1 MKLKA
6 PQPETVKTEESDA
19 DEIRKK
25 ATKAVLSESNLPRLF
40 EMNLGSSV
48 NLQSSARVKN
58 QLIELNKS
66 I

>member
-19 DEIRKK
+19 NEIRKN
-25 ATKAVLSESNLPRLF
+25 ATKAVLSESSLPR
-40 EMNLGSSV
+40 LGSSV